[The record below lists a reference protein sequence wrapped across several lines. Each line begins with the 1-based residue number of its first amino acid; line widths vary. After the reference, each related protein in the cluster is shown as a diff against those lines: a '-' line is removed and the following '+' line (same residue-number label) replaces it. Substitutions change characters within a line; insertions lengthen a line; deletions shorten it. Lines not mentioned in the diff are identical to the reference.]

1 MTASQS
7 DRQVTPADTQRSS
20 GLVDPVTRQ
29 LIRGSLRAARLE
41 CELIIER
48 TAMSAF
54 IREKKD
60 YTVSFLDGK
69 GQEIYGE
76 TMGSD
81 IMGCVWEYYPAESM
95 APGDLYWYND
105 PYISQGSITHTPDM
119 VFIAP
124 VFYEGK
130 TEAESGRG
138 RELNIAESGQG
149 RVPIAYCHSFAH
161 FWDLGGARPGSIGPA
176 NTEIFHDGTLV
187 PPIKIIDRGKLND
200 EAYRIILRN
209 SRYPDLLEGDSR
221 ALMAAARRAQERLL
235 EMFDRFGKET
245 MLAAIEQDQ
254 ADTALMVR
262 EKTLEAIP
270 EGDYSV
276 RDYMDHGGV
285 GGQWHSFHLKLS
297 RRNDNVRLDATG
309 SDDQS
314 DGSINFIAS
323 GGALK
328 AYFGQYFH
336 QFDPSL
342 LANHG
347 LLAGVDHVQLRPG
360 SILQPEWP
368 AALGCRAHTFTKL
381 KGAVRAVLAGAT
393 GGNVMAGTAVYVIA
407 YWRMKEQDTG
417 TWLLCT
423 DGIAVG
429 HGARPHADGLD
440 AIYQR
445 HNENYPGEF
454 MEMEYPLRLERY
466 AISADSGGPGK
477 FRGGCGIV
485 RDVRL
490 LADEGT
496 FGLRVENNLFPAWG
510 VAGGMGGGVSRVV
523 LNPGTPEEREIRAF
537 SDDNHWQKGDLVRIY
552 TAGGGGWGDPLE
564 RDAERVLGDV
574 KDGFVSMRSAL
585 QRYGVVIDPAAM
597 TVDEDCTEGKRAS
610 IRESRGPTKLFHRFE
625 YFDSEEEEFEW
636 VCKNMPRV
644 GA

>member
-1 MTASQS
+1 MTISKPRAETRSHR
-7 DRQVTPADTQRSS
+7 DETTPP
-20 GLVDPVTRQ
+20 VNPVTRQ

-60 YTVSFLDGK
+60 YTVSFLDAG
-69 GQEIYGE
+69 GREIYGD

-81 IMGCVWEYYPAESM
+81 ILGCVWDYYPLDAM
-95 APGDLYWYND
+95 RPGDLYWYND
-105 PYISQGSITHTPDM
+105 PYLSQGSITHTPDM

-124 VFYEGK
+124 VFFHGE
-130 TEAESGRG
+130 
-138 RELNIAESGQG
+138 
-149 RVPIAYCHSFAH
+149 VVAYCHSFAH
-161 FWDLGGARPGSIGPA
+161 FWDLGGSRPGSIGPA

-187 PPIKIIDRGKLND
+187 PPIKIIDAGNLNQ

-221 ALMAAARRAQERLL
+221 ALMSAANRAQERLL
-235 EMFDRFGKET
+235 EMFERYGRDT
-245 MLAAIEQDQ
+245 MLAAIAEDQ
-254 ADTALMVR
+254 ADTGRLVR
-262 EKTLEAIP
+262 DKTLELIP
-270 EGDYSV
+270 EGEYSV
-276 RDYMDHGGV
+276 RDYMDHAGV
-285 GGQWHSFHLKLS
+285 SERWHSFHIKLI
-297 RRNDNVRLDATG
+297 RRGDEILLDATD
-309 SDDQS
+309 SDDQA

-323 GGALK
+323 DGALK

-336 QFDPSL
+336 QFDTSL

-347 LLAGVDHVQLRPG
+347 LLAGIDDVQLREG
-360 SILQPEWP
+360 SILRPEWP

-381 KGAVRAVLAGAT
+381 KSAVRAVVAQASDGE
-393 GGNVMAGTAVYVIA
+393 VMAAAAVYVIA
-407 YWRMKEQDTG
+407 YWRMKEDGTG
-417 TWLLCT
+417 NWLLCT

-429 HGARPHADGLD
+429 HGARPFGDGLD

-466 AISADSGGPGK
+466 AIAADSGGPGK
-477 FRGGCGIV
+477 YRGGCGVI

-496 FGLRVENNLFPAWG
+496 FGLRVENNRFPAWG
-510 VAGGMGGGVSRVV
+510 VAGGKGGGLSRVV

-537 SDDNHWQKGDLVRIY
+537 SDDNHWKRGDLVRIC

-564 RDAERVLGDV
+564 REAGQVLDDV
-574 KDGFVSMRSAL
+574 KDGFVSIPAAL
-585 QRYGVVIDPAAM
+585 DDYGVVIDEVAM
-597 TVDEDCTEGKRAS
+597 TVDAAATDAKRAE
-610 IRESRGPTKLFHRFE
+610 IRNARGKTGLFHRFG
-625 YFDSEEEEFEW
+625 YFDSAAEELEW
-636 VCKNMPRV
+636 VNRNIPR
-644 GA
+644 

>member
-1 MTASQS
+1 MNSAN
-7 DRQVTPADTQRSS
+7 PAP
-20 GLVDPVTRQ
+20 VDPVTRQ

-60 YTVSFLDGK
+60 YTVSFLDRH
-69 GQEIYGE
+69 GQEIYGD

-81 IMGCVWEYYPAESM
+81 ILGCVWQHYPVESM
-95 APGDLYWYND
+95 RPGDLYWYND
-105 PYISQGSITHTPDM
+105 PYLSEGSITHTPDM

-124 VFYEGK
+124 VFYNDE
-130 TEAESGRG
+130 
-138 RELNIAESGQG
+138 I
-149 RVPIAYCHSFAH
+149 VAYCHSFAH
-161 FWDLGGARPGSIGPA
+161 FWDLGGSRPGSIGPA

-187 PPIKIIDRGKLND
+187 PPIKIIDAGRLND

-221 ALMAAARRAQERLL
+221 ALMSAASRAQERLL
-235 EMFDRFGKET
+235 EMFDRFGKQT
-245 MLAAIEQDQ
+245 MLDSIEDDQ
-254 ADTALMVR
+254 ADTARLVR
-262 EKTLEAIP
+262 DKTLELIP
-270 EGDYSV
+270 EGEYSV
-276 RDYMDHGGV
+276 RDYMDHAGLGDH
-285 GGQWHSFHLKLS
+285 WHSFHLTLS
-297 RRNDNVRLDATG
+297 RKGEEILLDASG
-309 SDDQS
+309 SDDQA

-323 GGALK
+323 DGALK

-336 QFDPSL
+336 QFDTSL

-347 LLAGVDHVQLRPG
+347 LLAGIDAVKLRNG
-360 SILQPEWP
+360 SILRPEWP

-381 KGAVRAVLAGAT
+381 KSAVRAVLAQAT
-393 GGNVMAGTAVYVIA
+393 DGNVMAGAAVYVIA
-407 YWRMKEQDTG
+407 YWRMKDHDTG

-429 HGARPHADGLD
+429 HGARPFGDGLD

-466 AISADSGGPGK
+466 AISIDSGGPGK
-477 FRGGCGIV
+477 YRGGCGVI

-496 FGLRVENNLFPAWG
+496 FGLRVENSLFPTWG
-510 VAGGMGGGVSRVV
+510 VAGGMGGGISRVV
-523 LNPGTPEEREIRAF
+523 QNPGTPEEKEIRPF
-537 SDDNHWQKGDLVRIY
+537 SDDNVWKRGDLVRIY

-564 RDAERVLGDV
+564 RDVAMVLDDV
-574 KDGFVSMRSAL
+574 LDGFVSVEAARDS
-585 QRYGVVIDPAAM
+585 YGVVIDLEAQRADESATEVQRKHIRAA
-597 TVDEDCTEGKRAS
+597 
-610 IRESRGPTKLFHRFE
+610 RGDTKMFHRFN
-625 YFDSEEEEFEW
+625 YFQTESEEFRW
-636 VCKNMPRV
+636 VNRNIPRPIKNHVDR
-644 GA
+644 

>member
-1 MTASQS
+1 MTTSQTK
-7 DRQVTPADTQRSS
+7 VHPAQQKLETSPKA
-20 GLVDPVTRQ
+20 VDPVTRQ

-60 YTVSFLDGK
+60 YTVSFLDAK
-69 GQEIYGE
+69 GQEVYGE

-81 IMGCVWEYYPAESM
+81 ILGCVWDYYPAESM
-95 APGDLYWYND
+95 RPGDLYWYND
-105 PYISQGSITHTPDM
+105 PYLSQGSVTHTPDM

-124 VFYEGK
+124 VFYEG
-130 TEAESGRG
+130 EVVS
-138 RELNIAESGQG
+138 
-149 RVPIAYCHSFAH
+149 YCHSFAH

-187 PPIKIIDRGKLND
+187 PPIKIVDGGKLND

-235 EMFDRFGKET
+235 EMFDRFGKDT

-254 ADTALMVR
+254 ADTARLVR
-262 EKTLEAIP
+262 EKTLEMIP
-270 EGDYSV
+270 EGEYGV
-276 RDYMDHGGV
+276 RDYMDHAGV
-285 GGQWHSFHLKLS
+285 GDQWHSFHITLS
-297 RRNDNVRLDATG
+297 RKGDEVLLDATR
-309 SDDQS
+309 SDDQAQ
-314 DGSINFIAS
+314 GSINFIAS
-323 GGALK
+323 NGAMK

-336 QFDPSL
+336 QFDSSL

-347 LLAGVDHVQLRPG
+347 LLAGIDNVQLRSG
-360 SILQPEWP
+360 SILLPEWP

-381 KGAVRAVLAGAT
+381 KSAVRAVLAKAT
-393 GGNVMAGTAVYVIA
+393 GGKVMAGAAVYVIA
-407 YWRMKEQDTG
+407 YWRMKDRDTG
-417 TWLLCT
+417 AWLLCT

-429 HGARPHADGLD
+429 HGARPFSDGLD

-466 AISADSGGPGK
+466 AISTDSGGPGK
-477 FRGGCGIV
+477 FRGGCGVV

-523 LNPGTPEEREIRAF
+523 MNPGTPDEREVRAF
-537 SDDNHWQKGDLVRIY
+537 SDDNHWKCGDLVRIY

-564 RDAERVLGDV
+564 REANQVLDDV
-574 KDGFVSMRSAL
+574 KDGFVSADAAL
-585 QRYGVVIDPAAM
+585 ERYGVVIDPV
-597 TVDEDCTEGKRAS
+597 TLEVDVSGT
-610 IRESRGPTKLFHRFE
+610 ESRRNDIRKARGSTKLFHRFD
-625 YFDSEEEEFEW
+625 YFDTAEEELEW
-636 VCKNMPRV
+636 VNKRLPR
-644 GA
+644 

>member
-1 MTASQS
+1 MT
-7 DRQVTPADTQRSS
+7 VPDTHAYTSPPES
-20 GLVDPVTRQ
+20 EKNTGPVDPVTRQ

-60 YTVSFLDGK
+60 YTVSFLDARGH
-69 GQEIYGE
+69 EIYGE

-81 IMGCVWEYYPAESM
+81 ILGCVWEYYPAETM
-95 APGDLYWYND
+95 RPGDLYWYND
-105 PYISQGSITHTPDM
+105 PYLSNGSITHTPDM

-124 VFYEGK
+124 VFYDGEM
-130 TEAESGRG
+130 
-138 RELNIAESGQG
+138 
-149 RVPIAYCHSFAH
+149 VAYSHSFAH
-161 FWDLGGARPGSIGPA
+161 FWDLGGSRPGSIGPA

-187 PPIKIIDRGKLND
+187 PPIKIIANGILND

-221 ALMAAARRAQERLL
+221 ALMSAARRAQERLL
-235 EMFDRFGKET
+235 EMFDRFGKDT
-245 MLAAIEQDQ
+245 MLAAIGEDQ
-254 ADTALMVR
+254 ADTARLVR
-262 EKTLEAIP
+262 EKTLEMIP
-270 EGDYSV
+270 EGDYAV
-276 RDYMDHGGV
+276 RDYMDHAGV
-285 GGQWHSFHLKLS
+285 GDQWHSFHLKLS
-297 RRNDNVRLDATG
+297 RRGEEVLLDATL
-309 SDDQS
+309 SDDQAE
-314 DGSINFIAS
+314 GSINFIAS
-323 GGALK
+323 DGALK

-336 QFDPSL
+336 QFDSSL

-347 LLAGVDHVQLRPG
+347 LLAGIDDVQLRPG
-360 SILQPEWP
+360 SILRPEWP

-381 KGAVRAVLAGAT
+381 KSAVRAVLAQAT
-393 GGNVMAGTAVYVIA
+393 DGMVMASAAVYVIA
-407 YWRMKEQDTG
+407 YWRMKDRNTG
-417 TWLLCT
+417 AWLLCT

-429 HGARPHADGLD
+429 HGARPFGDGLD

-466 AISADSGGPGK
+466 AISTDSGGPGK
-477 FRGGCGIV
+477 FRGGCGVV

-523 LNPGTPEEREIRAF
+523 MNPGTPEEREIRAF
-537 SDDNHWQKGDLVRIY
+537 SDDNRWKYGDLVRIY

-564 RDAERVLGDV
+564 RDAERVLDDV
-574 KDGFVSMRSAL
+574 KDGFVTLESAL
-585 QRYGVVIDPAAM
+585 SSYGVVIDPEVLQFDAPG
-597 TVDEDCTEGKRAS
+597 TEAKRMGMLSA
-610 IRESRGPTKLFHRFE
+610 RGDTKLFHRFN
-625 YFDSEEEEFEW
+625 YFNTEEEEYQW
-636 VCKNMPRV
+636 VNQNMPR
-644 GA
+644 

>member
-1 MTASQS
+1 MTTAKGKK
-7 DRQVTPADTQRSS
+7 DNPGTQPGSAA

-60 YTVSFLDGK
+60 YTVSFLDAS
-69 GQEIYGE
+69 GQEIYGD

-81 IMGCVWEYYPAESM
+81 ILGCVWDYYPVASM
-95 APGDLYWYND
+95 LPGDLYWYND
-105 PYISQGSITHTPDM
+105 PYLSHGSITHTPDM

-124 VFYEGK
+124 VFFEG
-130 TEAESGRG
+130 E
-138 RELNIAESGQG
+138 
-149 RVPIAYCHSFAH
+149 VVAYSHSFAH
-161 FWDLGGARPGSIGPA
+161 FWDLGGSRPGSIGPA

-187 PPIKIIDRGKLND
+187 PPIKIVDAGKLND

-221 ALMAAARRAQERLL
+221 ALMAAASRAQERLL
-235 EMFDRFGKET
+235 EMFQRFGKDT
-245 MLAAIEQDQ
+245 MRAAIAQDQ
-254 ADTALMVR
+254 EDTARLVR
-262 EKTLEAIP
+262 DKTLELIP

-276 RDYMDHGGV
+276 RDYMDHAGV
-285 GGQWHSFHLKLS
+285 SERWHSFHLKLS
-297 RRNDNVRLDATG
+297 RRGDEILLDASD
-309 SDDQS
+309 SDDQA

-323 GGALK
+323 NGALK
-328 AYFGQYFH
+328 AYFGQFFH
-336 QFDPSL
+336 QFDTSL

-347 LLAGVDHVQLRPG
+347 LLAGIDDVVLRQG
-360 SILQPEWP
+360 SILKPDWP

-381 KGAVRAVLAGAT
+381 KSAVRAVLAQAT
-393 GGNVMAGTAVYVIA
+393 DGNVMAAAAVYVIA
-407 YWRMKEQDTG
+407 YWRMKELDTG
-417 TWLLCT
+417 NWLLCT

-429 HGARPHADGLD
+429 HGARPFGDGLD

-466 AISADSGGPGK
+466 AIATDSGGPGQH
-477 FRGGCGIV
+477 RGGCGII

-496 FGLRVENNLFPAWG
+496 FGLRVENNKFPAWG
-510 VAGGMGGGVSRVV
+510 VAGGMGGGLSRVV
-523 LNPGTPEEREIRAF
+523 LNPDTPEERGIRAF
-537 SDDNHWQKGDLVRIY
+537 SDDNHWYKGDLVRIY

-564 RDAERVLGDV
+564 REPQRVLDDV
-574 KDGFVSMRSAL
+574 KDGFVSISGAMES
-585 QRYGVVIDPAAM
+585 YGVIIDPDSL
-597 TVDEDCTEGKRAS
+597 TVDGTRTEAKRDH
-610 IRESRGPTKLFHRFE
+610 IRRARGNTRLFHRFN
-625 YFDSEEEEFEW
+625 YFDSEAEEFEW
-636 VCKNMPRV
+636 VNRNIPR
-644 GA
+644 